1 MKIEIIWDC
10 SQDGFVD
17 KNKDKRTHSKKKKKR
32 KKRSKSNVKA
42 NTDDDLGDVS
52 LISVNQNIVAVPKD
66 TSNYGNLKHVEEAN
80 HEDNGVC
87 RDCLMEHCGKSQIL
101 KSKAPLD
108 FSFIFKDDKPVLSQS
123 ETADPEA
130 VNNPLEPIRIEEKVR

>member
-1 MKIEIIWDC
+1 M
-10 SQDGFVD
+10 
-17 KNKDKRTHSKKKKKR
+17 
-32 KKRSKSNVKA
+32 
-42 NTDDDLGDVS
+42 
-52 LISVNQNIVAVPKD
+52 ISVNQDIVAVSKD
-66 TSNYGNLKHVEEAN
+66 TSNYGNLKHVGEAN
-80 HEDNGVC
+80 YEDNGVC

>member
-1 MKIEIIWDC
+1 M
-10 SQDGFVD
+10 
-17 KNKDKRTHSKKKKKR
+17 
-32 KKRSKSNVKA
+32 
-42 NTDDDLGDVS
+42 
-52 LISVNQNIVAVPKD
+52 NQNIPGVSKD
-66 TSNYGNLKHVEEAN
+66 TSDYGNLKHVEEAN

-130 VNNPLEPIRIEEKVR
+130 VNNPLEPIRIEEKVRYSTALNVFILSITIK